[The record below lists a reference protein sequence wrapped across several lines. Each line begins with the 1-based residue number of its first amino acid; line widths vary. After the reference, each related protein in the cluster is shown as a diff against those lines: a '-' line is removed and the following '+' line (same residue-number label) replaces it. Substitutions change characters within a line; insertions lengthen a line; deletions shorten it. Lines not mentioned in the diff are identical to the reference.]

1 MLIRNLNA
9 VWDNEILCSP
19 MFTNLIFQTFIP
31 NVCPPR
37 IQKNAKNDQAVMML
51 TMNPTKGFSGLKLLR
66 NNNTDPTKNQTP
78 NNKRLS

>member
-1 MLIRNLNA
+1 
-9 VWDNEILCSP
+9 
-19 MFTNLIFQTFIP
+19 MFAHLASK
-31 NVCPPR
+31 R
-37 IQKNAKNDQAVMML
+37 MQKMTKLMML